1 MTKLISKRE
10 KIRAQMKSRWYYI
23 FWGSAT
29 LAVVAG
35 QIYVGS
41 GFRRMA
47 DAIQRVLDA
56 PLMIEIPDLIPP
68 ELLIPMPNTDPG
80 PRFYQDEMVIQ

>member
-47 DAIQRVLDA
+47 DTLQTVLDA
-56 PLMIEIPDLIPP
+56 PLMIEIPDILPP
-68 ELLIPMPNTDPG
+68 ELLIPMPTPG

>member
-47 DAIQRVLDA
+47 DTIQRVLDA
-56 PLMIEIPDLIPP
+56 PLMIEIPDIVPP
-68 ELLIPMPNTDPG
+68 YETG
-80 PRFYQDEMVIQ
+80 PRFYQDEMIIR

>member
-1 MTKLISKRE
+1 MTKTT
-10 KIRAQMKSRWYYI
+10 KIRAQVKSRFYYL
-23 FWGSAT
+23 FWGTAT
-29 LAVVAG
+29 VAVVAG

-47 DAIQRVLDA
+47 DTLQTVLDA
-56 PLMIEIPDLIPP
+56 PLMIEIPDILPP
-68 ELLIPMPNTDPG
+68 ELLIPMPTPG